1 MLPSCLSVSTLYFR
15 GDFKA
20 WFHSWDS
27 PSWECQIAFERNWGS
42 LGNGKQL
49 SLSYILWNQVCTLNN
64 LEAVNVKISLFYSKL
79 SVKNIYLLG
88 IYRTFTFTAR
98 TSFGCVCWAILFSG
112 IDAGSSTRKAPI
124 SDSPCWSTIYFSRKC
139 DFCRKSGRQSS
150 YRPSLSAGYCGCL
163 WHIAL

>member
-1 MLPSCLSVSTLYFR
+1 MLPSCLSVSMLYFR

-27 PSWECQIAFERNWGS
+27 PSWECQIAFECNWGS

-49 SLSYILWNQVCTLNN
+49 SLSYILWSQVCTLNN
-64 LEAVNVKISLFYSKL
+64 LEALNVKISLFYSKL
-79 SVKNIYLLG
+79 SVKNMYLLG
-88 IYRTFTFTAR
+88 NLSYVY
-98 TSFGCVCWAILFSG
+98 SLHLELLLDVYVELFSG

-124 SDSPCWSTIYFSRKC
+124 SDSPCWSTIYFSCKC
-139 DFCRKSGRQSS
+139 DFCRKSGCQSS
-150 YRPSLSAGYCGCL
+150 YRPSLSAGHCGCL